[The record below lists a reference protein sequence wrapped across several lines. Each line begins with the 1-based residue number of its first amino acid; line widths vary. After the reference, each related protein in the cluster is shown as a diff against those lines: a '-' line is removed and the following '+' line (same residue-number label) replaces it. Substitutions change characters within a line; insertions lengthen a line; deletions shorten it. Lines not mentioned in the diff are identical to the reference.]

1 MKNYVKSGDVLT
13 LTAPTGGVVSGTAYL
28 IGTMLVIATTTAAAT
43 EVFEGRTVGV
53 YDVPKVSAQA
63 WTVGA
68 RIYWD
73 DTAKLFTTVL
83 TSNTLVGVAALAAA
97 NPSSTGRV
105 RLNGSF

>member
-1 MKNYVKSGDVLT
+1 MKNYIKSGDVLT
-13 LTAPTGGVVSGTAYL
+13 LVAPAGGVVSGNFYL
-28 IGTMLVIATTTAAAT
+28 IGTMLVCATTTAAAT
-43 EVFEGRTVGV
+43 ENFEGRTVGV

-73 DTAKLFTTVL
+73 STAFNFTTTVG
-83 TSNTLVGVAALAAA
+83 SNTLVGVAVAAA
-97 NPSSTGRV
+97 VNPSATGRV

>member
-1 MKNYVKSGDVLT
+1 MRNYIKSGDVLP
-13 LTAPTGGVVSGTAYL
+13 LTAPSGGVVSGDAYL
-28 IGTMLVIATTTAAAT
+28 FGTMLVIATTSAAVG
-43 EVFEGRTVGV
+43 EQFEGRTVGV

-73 DTAKLFTTVL
+73 NTAFNFTTTVG
-83 TSNTLVGVAALAAA
+83 SNTLVGVAVAPAA
-97 NPSSTGRV
+97 NPSATGRV